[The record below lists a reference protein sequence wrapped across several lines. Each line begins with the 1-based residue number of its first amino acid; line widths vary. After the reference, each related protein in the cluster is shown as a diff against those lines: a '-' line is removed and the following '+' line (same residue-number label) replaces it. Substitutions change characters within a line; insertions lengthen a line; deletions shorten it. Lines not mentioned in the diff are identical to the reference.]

1 MVQDVPRL
9 AALLNSLIDR
19 MVTVAREAQA
29 ERHARI
35 KRDLLAV
42 YADSLREHG
51 CDFDDAQV
59 TGLLATADLELNA
72 QGLEVWLEKR

>member
-1 MVQDVPRL
+1 L
-9 AALLNSLIDR
+9 AALLNALIDR
-19 MVTVAREAQA
+19 MVAVARDAQA

-35 KRDLLAV
+35 KRELLAV

-51 CDFDDAQV
+51 CAFDEAQV
-59 TGLLATADLELNA
+59 ADLLATDLELNA

>member
-51 CDFDDAQV
+51 CNFDDAQV
-59 TGLLATADLELNA
+59 TALLATDLELNA